1 MKIDPTVYFHVLS
14 HSLFVVLLVKRVVC
28 ARLVL
33 GLSHDINTFI
43 FLSQRIRFELW
54 ANEIGFGSIHNNI
67 YFLKINHEL
76 LRK

>member
-43 FLSQRIRFELW
+43 FLSRRIRFEL
-54 ANEIGFGSIHNNI
+54 
-67 YFLKINHEL
+67 
-76 LRK
+76 